1 MPSPRYWREIPSRY
15 RLEAS
20 ECGACGKVSFP
31 PRRVCPTCRSGDLKR
46 IRLSHSGRVVTSTVV
61 HVAPTDFQMEAPY
74 ALAIV
79 ETPEGARMM
88 VQMADCEPETVQPG
102 LAVQLEFRLIRREGR
117 GGILCY
123 GHKAVPARPVSD
135 SETTPAAERE
145 LEVTH
150 A

>member
-20 ECGACGKVSFP
+20 RCACGRVSYP
-31 PRRVCPTCRSGDLKR
+31 ARRVCPVCRATTAEVLE
-46 IRLSHSGRVVTSTVV
+46 LTPSGRVVTHTTIRV
-61 HVAPTDFQMEAPY
+61 PPDDFLMEAPY

-88 VQMADCEPETVQPG
+88 LQVVDCDPD
-102 LAVQLEFRLIRREGR
+102 AVHVGMEVNLEFRRIRKEGR

-123 GHKAVPARPVSD
+123 GHKAVPAHPLGK
-135 SETTPAAERE
+135 SEEVAASAEA
-145 LEVTH
+145 EVAH